1 MATID
6 DVYAKLLELETT
18 LAEIKTVQTNQAT
31 EMAKLKEGQKELD
44 SNLTK
49 KIALMGTEVS
59 RLRIITR

>member
-6 DVYAKLLELETT
+6 DVYAKLLEMETT
-18 LAEIKTVQTNQAT
+18 LAEIKAAQTGQAT
-31 EMAKLKEGQKELD
+31 EMAKLKEGQRELD
-44 SNLTK
+44 GNLTK

>member
-18 LAEIKTVQTNQAT
+18 LAEIKTVQTSQAT